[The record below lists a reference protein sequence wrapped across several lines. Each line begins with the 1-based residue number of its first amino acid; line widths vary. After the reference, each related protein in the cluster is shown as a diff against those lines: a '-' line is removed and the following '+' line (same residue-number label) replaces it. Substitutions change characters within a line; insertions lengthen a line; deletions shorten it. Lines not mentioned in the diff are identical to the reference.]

1 MARSRGTTPTPRPCP
16 GCGTTLI
23 TQWVGRVAA
32 LKVTAATTPITP
44 REEAEQRT
52 PHRLTWC
59 LVTGPHRAPELRSRC
74 PSRACAHDVVIE
86 HHCQP
91 EPTTLF

>member
-1 MARSRGTTPTPRPCP
+1 MARSRGTTPTRRCP

-32 LKVTAATTPITP
+32 LRVTAATTPITP
-44 REEAEQRT
+44 REEAELRT
-52 PHRLTWC
+52 PNRLTWC

-74 PSRACAHDVVIE
+74 PSRACTHTVVIE

>member
-1 MARSRGTTPTPRPCP
+1 MARSRGPAADTRRCA

-32 LKVTAATTPITP
+32 LRVTAATTSISPQQ
-44 REEAEQRT
+44 EAELRT
-52 PHRLTWC
+52 PNRLTWC
-59 LVTGPHRAPELRSRC
+59 LTTGQYRPPELRWRC
-74 PSRACAHDVVIE
+74 TKPCGHQVVIE
-86 HHCQP
+86 HHCNP